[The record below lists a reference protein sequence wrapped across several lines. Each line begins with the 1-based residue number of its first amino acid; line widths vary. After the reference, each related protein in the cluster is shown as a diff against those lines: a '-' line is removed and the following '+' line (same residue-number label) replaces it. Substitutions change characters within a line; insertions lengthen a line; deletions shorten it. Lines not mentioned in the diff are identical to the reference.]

1 MRILIAT
8 YWPLP
13 HIGGVSTYIDTLAAG
28 LEGMG
33 HQVEVLGQL
42 PDLSGYHLRKSG
54 HAMGKSLLADV
65 TEAEIVRGYK
75 EHGVDITPWIAW
87 RETEKY
93 FFGYILHHCALE
105 QYDLI
110 HAQDIVSAFAIAN
123 VKPDSVSLV
132 ATIHGCL
139 ATEWTETGEWRFRTN
154 MEKEYIRLEEYY
166 GSMTPDHLILP
177 SCWLANRLA
186 AFAVAHPRA
195 EVIAYGLGEKK
206 HVELMPGEFR
216 AASGTA
222 PDSTSG
228 VRQKTIVCVARLVA
242 VKGHRYLVQAL
253 HLMRQRDAEFVC
265 RLAGDGALRS
275 ELEDQVKRLGLQ
287 DCVEFLGDV
296 PDVKAVLATA
306 DVVVLPSLQD
316 NLPFA
321 VMEAQALGKPVVA
334 SAVGGIVEM
343 SQDGIDGFLVPSRD
357 VEQLSAHLSLLL
369 QDEDLRRRMS
379 VRAAQKAT
387 ERWDAR
393 TMLTRTVRVYEEAVR
408 TARAQE
414 DRAKAKAGAKAK
426 TGVEASVPPVPAP
439 EFAASL
445 KQSCP
450 ASGAPDD
457 PIPVLETVSG
467 CVRAAV
473 TQQTVGDAS
482 VHLLDVTGIVLRSV
496 GTDEHG
502 NFAIG
507 DVPAGTYTLACFS
520 RAHGSRTQKI
530 SVPQAADSPFAVLL
544 A

>member
-54 HAMGKSLLADV
+54 HAAGKSLLADV

-75 EHGVDITPWIAW
+75 AHGVDVTPWIAW
-87 RETEKY
+87 RETEK
-93 FFGYILHHCALE
+93 FSFGQMCRRCALE

-110 HAQDIVSAFAIAN
+110 HAQDIVSAFAMAN
-123 VKPDSVSLV
+123 VKPDSVPLV

-139 ATEWTETGEWRFRTN
+139 ATEWTETGEWRFRTS
-154 MEKEYIRLEEYY
+154 MEKEYIHLEEYY
-166 GSMTPDHLILP
+166 GSMTPDQLILP
-177 SCWLANRLA
+177 SRWLADRLA

-195 EVIAYGLGEKK
+195 EVIAYGLGENKR
-206 HVELMPGEFR
+206 VGPTPEEFR
-216 AASGTA
+216 AASGA
-222 PDSTSG
+222 
-228 VRQKTIVCVARLVA
+228 RQKTIVCAARLVA

-253 HLMRQRDAEFVC
+253 HLMRQCDEEFVC

-296 PDVKAVLATA
+296 PDAKAVLATA

-343 SQDGIDGFLVPSRD
+343 IQDGIDGFLVPSRD
-357 VEQLSAHLSLLL
+357 VEQLSARLSLLL
-369 QDEDLRRRMS
+369 RDEDLRRRMS

-387 ERWDAR
+387 ERWDAQ

-408 TARAQE
+408 TVRAQG
-414 DRAKAKAGAKAK
+414 DGAG
-426 TGVEASVPPVPAP
+426 TGTGASVSAPASVKGNATASAPPVPAP
-439 EFAASL
+439 VFAAAL
-445 KQSCP
+445 KQRCRV
-450 ASGAPDD
+450 SGAPDD
-457 PIPVLETVSG
+457 PIPVLATVSG
-467 CVRAAV
+467 CVRAAAA
-473 TQQTVGDAS
+473 QQTVGDAS

-496 GTDEHG
+496 GTDEQG
-502 NFAIG
+502 NFTMG
-507 DVPAGTYTLACFS
+507 GVPAGTYTLACFS